1 MEKLII
7 IGIAVLLLS
16 SWIKYYVEKIRN
28 KKYELIH
35 LADTIFD
42 DLCNPAIFGFEY
54 QYMGKPLMDSKLTK
68 KEFID
73 KELTINKGFGKYV
86 IMFWHAK
93 TAFSEG
99 KIYDPSIYI
108 QIIRF
113 DYFNDKNGMPDFKV
127 IYRRK
132 ASIDEKMMDMNP
144 EIKDKQQNCL
154 CASKRL
160 RPSRF
165 QKA

>member
-1 MEKLII
+1 METIII
-7 IGIAVLLLS
+7 IGIAVVILS
-16 SWIKYYVEKIRN
+16 SWIKFFVEKERN

-35 LADTIFD
+35 LSDTIFD
-42 DLCNPAIFGFEY
+42 DLCNPAILGLEY
-54 QYMGKPLMDSKLTK
+54 THMGKPLMDSKLTK
-68 KEFID
+68 KEFMD
-73 KELTINKGFGKYV
+73 KELSITKNFGKYV
-86 IMFWHAK
+86 VMFWHTK

-99 KIYDPSIYI
+99 KIYDPTIFV
-108 QIIRF
+108 QIIKLG
-113 DYFNDKNGMPDFKV
+113 YFNDRCGGDIEL

-132 ASIDEKMMDMNP
+132 ASIDEKMVIVNP